1 MEKKRNH
8 RRPEAAVWRGGEKT
22 GADAGGDALFND
34 WLEAKLRTAYSS
46 VLDEPIPD
54 DLIKLINERLKD

>member
-1 MEKKRNH
+1 MEKKRNP
-8 RRPEAAVWRGGEKT
+8 RRPETAAWRDGQKP
-22 GADAGGDALFND
+22 GADAGSDALFND

-54 DLIKLINERLKD
+54 DLIKLINERLKE